1 MSSIGNLYVQV
12 YRIMKRLKVKTGIRC
27 NHVKIWRSGFLL
39 HSSCIGKTGQ
49 DFKFCS
55 QYYLLICND
64 SGTIRKAD
72 HWRIYTL
79 TLWCWWRV
87 LRVPWTAGRSNQS
100 ILREIN
106 PEYSLED
113 RCWSWSSKT
122 LATWCEEPTH
132 WKRLWCWERLRTRG
146 EGDNRGWGG

>member
-1 MSSIGNLYVQV
+1 MQASGKPGEIKSFFRKRTLKKAMSSIGNLYVQV
-12 YRIMKRLKVKTGIRC
+12 YKIMKRLKVKTGIRC
-27 NHVKIWRSGFLL
+27 NHVKIWCSGFLL

-72 HWRIYTL
+72 PWRIYTL
-79 TLWCWWRV
+79 KLWCWWRF

-100 ILREIN
+100 ILKEIN
-106 PEYSLED
+106 PEYSL
-113 RCWSWSSKT
+113 
-122 LATWCEEPTH
+122 
-132 WKRLWCWERLRTRG
+132 
-146 EGDNRGWGG
+146 GGQMLKLKL